1 MRAGRQVDLQ
11 SLHQRLHSSVSY
23 PLTISY
29 AGAIESLSREVSDLG
44 IRVHI
49 FVLGR
54 FRTGILGEQSEIAKM
69 NSHQGITDYARVK
82 NDFAHHLMTS
92 HDHQPGDPFRA
103 AEKMVDIARVE
114 NLTASQALN
123 LPLRIPLGAEAVA
136 VMRRKCLETLAVLEG
151 WDQFSAEADFEDSE
165 RLPAFYS

>member
-1 MRAGRQVDLQ
+1 MPTDFSNV
-11 SLHQRLHSSVSY
+11 
-23 PLTISY
+23 
-29 AGAIESLSREVSDLG
+29 GAVESLSREVSDLG

-49 FVLGR
+49 FVIGR
-54 FRTGILGEQSEIAKM
+54 FRTGILGEQSEIAKL
-69 NSHQGITDYARVK
+69 NTHQGIADYTKVK
-82 NDFAHHLMTS
+82 DDFAEHLAIS
-92 HDHQPGDPFRA
+92 HNRQPGDPSRA

-151 WDQFSAEADFEDSE
+151 WERFSAEADFEDSE
-165 RLPAFYS
+165 RLPAFFS

>member
-1 MRAGRQVDLQ
+1 
-11 SLHQRLHSSVSY
+11 
-23 PLTISY
+23 
-29 AGAIESLSREVSDLG
+29 
-44 IRVHI
+44 
-49 FVLGR
+49 
-54 FRTGILGEQSEIAKM
+54 M